1 MTLPYERFRA
11 VKSAR
16 EFLLELI
23 DPKKTPRVPKDI
35 RRQALF
41 VLRHYPLD
49 CEMEHAADLAP
60 ELFARSMK

>member
-1 MTLPYERFRA
+1 MTIPYERFKA

-16 EFLLELI
+16 EFLGDII
-23 DPKKTPRVPKDI
+23 DPKKTPRVPKEV

-49 CEMEHAADLAP
+49 YEMERVADLAP
-60 ELFARSMK
+60 ELFSRKFI

>member
-16 EFLLELI
+16 EFLGDLI
-23 DPKKTPRVPKDI
+23 DPRKTPRVPKEV
-35 RRQALF
+35 RKRALF

-49 CEMEHAADLAP
+49 HEMEQASELAP
-60 ELFARSMK
+60 DLFSRKLK

>member
-16 EFLLELI
+16 EFLGDLL
-23 DPKKTPRVPKDI
+23 DPRKTPRVPKDV

-41 VLRHYPLD
+41 VLRHYPMD
-49 CEMEHAADLAP
+49 YEMEHVADLVP
-60 ELFARSMK
+60 ELFSRKLK

>member
-1 MTLPYERFRA
+1 MTLPYERFRS

-16 EFLLELI
+16 EFLVDLL
-23 DPKKTPRVPKDI
+23 DSKKTPRVPKDV

-49 CEMEHAADLAP
+49 YEMERMADLAP
-60 ELFARSMK
+60 ELFSRKLK